1 MKRSRLSAG
10 GLSLGV
16 VALALL
22 GGGALPSEE
31 VPPEG
36 IVIGRMPIEGL
47 EGMEAIAVYRE
58 LPGGA
63 ESGWHEMEAGS
74 EVVYIQEGSVVLEV
88 RDQDALTVEAGQT
101 FTTVAGQVHNV
112 KNASAEEVVKAVAFY
127 IGKEGGTGA
136 DVLVMVE

>member
-1 MKRSRLSAG
+1 MG
-10 GLSLGV
+10 
-16 VALALL
+16 
-22 GGGALPSEE
+22 
-31 VPPEG
+31 
-36 IVIGRMPIEGL
+36 
-47 EGMEAIAVYRE
+47 
-58 LPGGA
+58 
-63 ESGWHEMEAGS
+63 AGS